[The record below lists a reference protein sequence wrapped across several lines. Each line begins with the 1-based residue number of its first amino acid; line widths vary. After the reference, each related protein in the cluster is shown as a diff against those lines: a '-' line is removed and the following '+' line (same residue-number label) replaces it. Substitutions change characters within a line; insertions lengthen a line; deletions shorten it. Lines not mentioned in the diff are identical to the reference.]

1 MTHDIL
7 VENFTWLEQSWWHNY
22 IYIYVINTFNRSDPQ
37 SQGKRIFLFHLH
49 LRTLSTS
56 ATPDSI
62 YIFPIIKAIKC
73 GNLS

>member
-1 MTHDIL
+1 MI
-7 VENFTWLEQSWWHNY
+7 FWLRISPGWSRVGGTI